1 MISNPKP
8 SKYIEIFKKN
18 FFKID
23 RYIFNSLILKIYN
36 HLKYNLKL
44 LIVNLFK
51 KEVNFAKK
59 HNLRK
64 KLIVSL
70 TSYPKRFRTL
80 PLVLNSI
87 SNQTVLPDKIIL
99 WIENK
104 DKKNYLQQYETLGES
119 ILNFVKMVY
128 ILIKKLSLY

>member
-1 MISNPKP
+1 MINNPKP
-8 SKYIEIFKKN
+8 SKYIMILKKF

-23 RYIFNSLILKIYN
+23 RYAFNSLILKIYN

-44 LIVNLFK
+44 LVVNLLK

-70 TSYPKRFRTL
+70 TSKT
-80 PLVLNSI
+80 
-87 SNQTVLPDKIIL
+87 KI
-99 WIENK
+99 N
-104 DKKNYLQQYETLGES
+104 KNYLQQY
-119 ILNFVKMVY
+119 
-128 ILIKKLSLY
+128 